1 MMNYQEIAEKV
12 LALGADRA
20 GVVYVSE
27 IEFEPSFRTLCEQN
41 SCGMYGKSW
50 MCPPYVGEYQELI
63 QKAREYEAAIVYQ
76 TIGRLEDSY
85 DFEGMM
91 QAGEKMNRLTQ
102 TIRRELNTLSGYET
116 LFLGAGGCRV
126 CTICAKAEEK
136 PCRYP
141 DQALASLEA
150 YCINVSKLAPLAGMK
165 YINGQD
171 TLTYFGTVLLKRSVG
186 AYLK

>member
-1 MMNYQEIAEKV
+1 MNYQEIAEKV
-12 LALGADRA
+12 LALGADHA

-50 MCPPYVGEYQELI
+50 MCPPYVGEYQDLI
-63 QKAREYEAAIVYQ
+63 REAQEYEEAIVYQ
-76 TIGRLEDSY
+76 IIGRLEDSY

-91 QAGEKMNRLTQ
+91 QAGKRMNCLTQ
-102 TIRRELNTLSGYET
+102 TIRREMSMLSGYEM

-126 CTICAKAEEK
+126 CPVCAHTEGK

-141 DQALASLEA
+141 EQALASLEA

-165 YINGQD
+165 YMNGQD
-171 TLTYFGTVLLKRSVG
+171 TVTYFGTILLKRSED
-186 AYLK
+186 ACQK